1 MSLQDSNL
9 NEDQANAHRIIDE
22 LYMKYNA
29 DPYMLSKMNSY
40 ICAQLPHIFENI
52 KLNHYQ
58 RALRMEE
65 LTGEQDIFIQ
75 TFLTNNQYFY
85 VSATDKYFFY
95 DGIQYQVIS
104 EDDIL
109 HKVLS
114 TISNGRNLMSWKQ
127 RTKNSIMKRI
137 RDNSL
142 INSIPES
149 DTIQHVF
156 DSLFPAIFASRNE
169 TKYFLTIIGDNMR
182 RKNTSLIHYIPQTSK
197 NFLRELNAAS
207 QFVLGGS
214 LNQTFKHKYHDH
226 TYSECRM
233 ININDVVKYEH
244 TWSHIINQYALD
256 IICVACHYSTR
267 YESSDEYLIKY
278 SNDNAFNLRVFYLK
292 DKQPVDFIN
301 AFITTYLDIH
311 TNSLDITKANTNVII
326 DNQSIRGTQITWKN
340 MQYLWK
346 HYLDASG
353 LPSIMFLQTFKSILT
368 DKLSVYYNEEHD
380 TFIGICSKHLPVI
393 QTFLNFWDE
402 TIIMDETET
411 DFEIDEVVTL
421 FRKWSDINGQNNT
434 LLNDKQILDLVAY
447 FFPTIEIER
456 DKYLSGIRCSLWD
469 KQFDIQT
476 ALDNMKNMLRE
487 THLSDDRCVSPSINR
502 NIAIYDAY
510 IFYCKY
516 YSNPSDKTYIQIVS
530 KAYFEKFVFDNLTDY
545 VIADKFISMDWY
557 TI

>member
-9 NEDQANAHRIIDE
+9 NEDQANAHQMIDE
-22 LYMKYNA
+22 LYMKYNT

-40 ICAQLPHIFENI
+40 ICAQLPNIFENI

-65 LTGEQDIFIQ
+65 LTSEQDIFIQ

-95 DGIQYQVIS
+95 DGIQYQVII

-137 RDNSL
+137 RENSL

-278 SNDNAFNLRVFYLK
+278 SNDNAFNRSVFYLK

-301 AFITTYLDIH
+301 TFIATYLDIH
-311 TNSLDITKANTNVII
+311 TNSLDITNANTNVII

-353 LPSIMFLQTFKSILT
+353 LPSIMFLQTFKTILT

-380 TFIGICSKHLPVI
+380 TFIGICSKHLPAI
-393 QTFLNFWDE
+393 QTFLHFWDE
-402 TIIMDETET
+402 TIIIDDTET

-421 FRKWSDINGQNNT
+421 FRKWCETSCKINT
-434 LLNDKQILDLVAY
+434 TLNDKQILDLIAY

-476 ALDNMKNMLRE
+476 SLDNMKNILRE
-487 THLSDDRCVSPSINR
+487 THLSDDRCASPSINR

-510 IFYCKY
+510 IFYCK
-516 YSNPSDKTYIQIVS
+516 SHSCIQDKTYVQIVS

>member
-1 MSLQDSNL
+1 MNISEHILQ
-9 NEDQANAHRIIDE
+9 EDKLTAHRIIDE
-22 LYMKYNA
+22 LYAKYN
-29 DPYMLSKMNSY
+29 DDSYMLSKLNSY
-40 ICAQLPHIFENI
+40 ICSQLPNIFENI

-65 LTGEQDIFIQ
+65 LTNEQDVFIQ
-75 TFLTNNQYFY
+75 TFLTNNQFFY
-85 VSATDKYFFY
+85 VSTTDKYFYY
-95 DGIQYQVIS
+95 DSIRYQMIS

-127 RTKNSIMKRI
+127 RTKNTIMKRI

-149 DTIQHVF
+149 DTIQRVF
-156 DSLFPAIFASRNE
+156 DSLYPAIFASKNE

-182 RKNTSLIHYIPQTSK
+182 RKNTSLIHYIPQISK
-197 NFLRELNAAS
+197 HFIRELNAVS
-207 QFVLGGS
+207 QFVLGNN

-226 TYSECRM
+226 TYSECR
-233 ININDVVKYEH
+233 IVNINNTVKYEH
-244 TWSHIINQYALD
+244 TWNHIVNEYALD

-267 YESSDEYLIKY
+267 YESSDEYLLKHCTNDELIKG
-278 SNDNAFNLRVFYLK
+278 VFYLK
-292 DKQPVDFIN
+292 DRQPVDLVNQFIE
-301 AFITTYLDIH
+301 TYLDIH
-311 TNSLDITKANTNVII
+311 TNPLDIANTSVII

-346 HYLDASG
+346 HYLDVSG
-353 LPSIMFLQTFKSILT
+353 LPSIMFLQTFKTILT

-380 TFIGICSKHLPVI
+380 TFIGICSKHLPAI

-402 TIIMDETET
+402 TMIIDETET

-421 FRKWSDINGQNNT
+421 FKKWSDINGQNNT
-434 LLNDKQILDLVAY
+434 LLNDKQILDLIAY

-469 KQFDIQT
+469 KQLDIQT

-487 THLSDDRCVSPSINR
+487 SQPLSDERCVSPSINR

-516 YSNPSDKTYIQIVS
+516 YSNPSDKTYNQIVS
-530 KAYFEKFVFDNLTDY
+530 KAYFEKYVFDNLTDY
-545 VIADKFISMDWY
+545 VIADKFISLDWY
-557 TI
+557 TV

>member
-1 MSLQDSNL
+1 MNISEHILQ
-9 NEDQANAHRIIDE
+9 EDKITAHRIIDE
-22 LYMKYNA
+22 LYQKYNN
-29 DPYMLSKMNSY
+29 DSYMLSKLNSY
-40 ICAQLPHIFENI
+40 ICSQLPNIFENI

-58 RALRMEE
+58 RTLRMEE
-65 LTGEQDIFIQ
+65 LTNEQDVFIQ

-85 VSATDKYFFY
+85 VSTTDKYFYY
-95 DGIQYQVIS
+95 DGIRYQMIN

-127 RTKNSIMKRI
+127 RTKNTIMKRI

-149 DTIQHVF
+149 DTIQRVF
-156 DSLFPAIFASRNE
+156 DSLYPAIFASKYE

-182 RKNTSLIHYIPQTSK
+182 RKNTSLIHYIPQISK
-197 NFLRELNAAS
+197 HFIRDLNAVS
-207 QFVLGGS
+207 QFVLGNN

-226 TYSECRM
+226 TYSECR
-233 ININDVVKYEH
+233 IVNINNIVKYEH
-244 TWSHIINQYALD
+244 TWNHIVNEYALD

-267 YESSDEYLIKY
+267 YESSDEYLLKHCTNTDLI
-278 SNDNAFNLRVFYLK
+278 NGVFYLK
-292 DKQPVDFIN
+292 DRQPIDLVN
-301 AFITTYLDIH
+301 QFITTYLDIH
-311 TNSLDITKANTNVII
+311 PNQLDLANTNIII

-346 HYLDASG
+346 HYLDVSG
-353 LPSIMFLQTFKSILT
+353 LPSIMFLQTFKTILI

-380 TFIGICSKHLPVI
+380 TFIGICSKHLPTI

-402 TIIMDETET
+402 TMILDETET
-411 DFEIDEVVTL
+411 DFEIDEVVIL
-421 FRKWSDINGQNNT
+421 FRKWCDINGQNNT
-434 LLNDKQILDLVAY
+434 VLNDKQILDLIAY

-456 DKYLSGIRCSLWD
+456 DKYLSGIRSSLWD
-469 KQFDIQT
+469 KQLDIQT

-487 THLSDDRCVSPSINR
+487 TKMPIDRCVSPSMNR

-516 YSNPSDKTYIQIVS
+516 YSNPSDKTYVQIVS
-530 KAYFEKFVFDNLTDY
+530 KSYFEKYVFDNLVDY
-545 VIADKFISMDWY
+545 VIADKFISIEWY
-557 TI
+557 SL